1 MQKENTEARAESQ
14 AGDTRVNRSCVWL
27 LYCMI
32 SAVAELILIG
42 CKIAGRVAWSWPAV
56 LLSYFW
62 ISIAVMAAFTLLAVG
77 THIFCR
83 AMRQHNERK
92 RRHKIAR
99 VLWDAMHG
107 LTLNSIGPIY
117 GVSRKPGEPNKEY
130 ESRILKAART
140 VDKVNLVAPLEAP
153 YTPATGLKLDAIAA
167 KHGLERQPG
176 ESDEA
181 LQERI
186 RTAVIE
192 KLERRTKNGV

>member
-1 MQKENTEARAESQ
+1 MENENKSDKNYTSCWILYTLISGAAWIALLIAKACGVIGMKWPVVIL
-14 AGDTRVNRSCVWL
+14 AGVWIPTL
-27 LYCMI
+27 LL
-32 SAVAELILIG
+32 LILI
-42 CKIAGRVAWSWPAV
+42 
-56 LLSYFW
+56 
-62 ISIAVMAAFTLLAVG
+62 AAAAALVILGKATRKA
-77 THIFCR
+77 R
-83 AMRQHNERK
+83 ERK
-92 RRHKIAR
+92 RRRKVAR

-117 GVSRKPGEPNKEY
+117 GVSRKPGELNKEY
-130 ESRILKAART
+130 ERRILKAART

-186 RTAVIE
+186 RATVIE
-192 KLERRTKNGV
+192 KLERRSKNGV